1 MTLIEY
7 LKTAENTLFSNS
19 HGTYSKTD
27 HILCHKTHIIKL
39 KRIEM
44 IQRVLSHWDQNK
56 LEIDNKMIAVTLRV
70 FGD

>member
-1 MTLIEY
+1 
-7 LKTAENTLFSNS
+7 
-19 HGTYSKTD
+19 
-27 HILCHKTHIIKL
+27 
-39 KRIEM
+39 M